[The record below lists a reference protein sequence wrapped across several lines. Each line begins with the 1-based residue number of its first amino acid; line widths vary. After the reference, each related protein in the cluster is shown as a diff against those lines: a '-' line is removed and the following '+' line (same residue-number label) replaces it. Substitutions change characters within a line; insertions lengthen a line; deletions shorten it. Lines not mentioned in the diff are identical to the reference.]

1 MNNYYAGKRVGLWS
15 TFMNELSTTVFVDV
29 FVRDFGKL
37 NARGNVCKIISVSL
51 ASYRQIG
58 SKSTNQSSLVW
69 RQEGLKGTLLA
80 VMSMGSVDS
89 TQD

>member
-37 NARGNVCKIISVSL
+37 NARGNVSKIISVISL
-51 ASYRQIG
+51 ACYRQIG
-58 SKSTNQSSLVW
+58 SKSTNQSLLV
-69 RQEGLKGTLLA
+69 
-80 VMSMGSVDS
+80 
-89 TQD
+89 